1 MTLGETDGRHTS
13 TFVHIHR
20 CMISLPSPPIFFTL
34 LGISEIGLALFKR
47 SGKSAQSK
55 DGGSFGMLWAV
66 IGISIFLAIYG
77 SYAWP
82 QFSYPYSVAMY
93 LVGALL
99 FVLGVAL
106 RWWSIIHLGR
116 FFTVNVAIAKDHR
129 VVSDGP
135 YRFVRHPSYTGA
147 LLAFLG
153 LGLLLH
159 NWLALLILI
168 VPITVMFLW
177 RINIEERALTAALG
191 AAYTDYMARTKRLV
205 PLVY

>member
-1 MTLGETDGRHTS
+1 
-13 TFVHIHR
+13 
-20 CMISLPSPPIFFTL
+20 MISLPSPPIFFTL

-66 IGISIFLAIYG
+66 IGISIYLAIHG

-93 LVGALL
+93 LFGALL

-159 NWLALLILI
+159 NWLAALILV

-177 RINIEERALTAALG
+177 RINIEECALAAALG
-191 AAYTDYMARTKRLV
+191 AAYTDHMARTKRLV